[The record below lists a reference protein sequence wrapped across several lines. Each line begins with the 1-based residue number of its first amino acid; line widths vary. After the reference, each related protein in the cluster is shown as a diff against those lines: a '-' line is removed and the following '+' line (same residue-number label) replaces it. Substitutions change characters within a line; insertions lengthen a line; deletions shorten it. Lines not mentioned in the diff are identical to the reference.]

1 MVAPCR
7 GRHARLRSSRGRPI
21 GRPMASQAHSAQDN
35 LGRLDECDAN
45 LALVATEVT
54 GLQAELDR
62 FHSDVEILRR
72 HLSEQETTLAEREAA
87 LARVTDDKARL
98 QREAGEAHAAVQQAI
113 ARLRA
118 QDDSIAALEGELA
131 ALRARAEVHG
141 RSHAAGEDAL
151 AASERDRVR
160 AQQRA
165 EEAWSA
171 LDASSRR
178 LREREARV
186 AELEEEVHALR
197 LRLAA
202 ERDQQV
208 VQSAPEPQLDS
219 SAGHLRVV
227 PLEFGHLLLESDDPC
242 PALSAVVELD
252 GTTFVVDRVGRSPLP
267 GDRRPCVFLVER

>member
-1 MVAPCR
+1 
-7 GRHARLRSSRGRPI
+7 
-21 GRPMASQAHSAQDN
+21 MASQAYSAHDP

-45 LALVATEVT
+45 LALVATEMT

-62 FHSDVEILRR
+62 FHSDVETLQR
-72 HLSEQETTLAEREAA
+72 HLSERETALAEHEAA
-87 LARVTDDKARL
+87 LERVTDDKARL
-98 QREAGEAHAAVQQAI
+98 QQEAGEAHAAVQQAI

-118 QDDSIAALEGELA
+118 QDDSIAALQSELA
-131 ALRARAEVHG
+131 ALRARAESHG
-141 RSHAAGEDAL
+141 RNHAAGEDAL
-151 AASERDRVR
+151 AGSERERVR

-171 LDASSRR
+171 LDAASQR
-178 LREREARV
+178 LRDREARV
-186 AELEEEVHALR
+186 AELEEELHALR

-202 ERDQQV
+202 ERGPQ
-208 VQSAPEPQLDS
+208 AAHPAAEPPLDY

-227 PLEFGHLLLESDDPC
+227 PLEFGHLLLERDDAC

-267 GDRRPCVFLVER
+267 GDHRPCVFLVER

>member
-1 MVAPCR
+1 
-7 GRHARLRSSRGRPI
+7 
-21 GRPMASQAHSAQDN
+21 MASQAHTAQDH

-54 GLQAELDR
+54 GLQAELER
-62 FHSDVEILRR
+62 FHSDVETLRR
-72 HLSEQETTLAEREAA
+72 HLSERDTALAEREEA
-87 LARVTDDKARL
+87 LGRVTDDRTRL

-118 QDDSIAALEGELA
+118 QDDSIAGLESELA
-131 ALRARAEVHG
+131 ALRARAETHG

-151 AASERDRVR
+151 AASERERVR

-186 AELEEEVHALR
+186 AELEEEVHTLR
-197 LRLAA
+197 LRLAG
-202 ERDQQV
+202 EREQPV
-208 VQSAPEPQLDS
+208 AHSAPAPPLDLS
-219 SAGHLRVV
+219 EGHLRVV
-227 PLEFGHLLLESDDPC
+227 PLEFGHLLLESDEPC
-242 PALSAVVELD
+242 PALSDIVELE
-252 GTTFVVDRVGRSPLP
+252 GATFVVDRIGRSPVP
-267 GDRRPCVFLVER
+267 GDGRPCVFLVQR

>member
-1 MVAPCR
+1 
-7 GRHARLRSSRGRPI
+7 
-21 GRPMASQAHSAQDN
+21 MASQAHSAQDN

-118 QDDSIAALEGELA
+118 QDDSIAALESELA

-141 RSHAAGEDAL
+141 RNSARHAPPTQPTPASASNGATIFPAQSGWG
-151 AASERDRVR
+151 AAT
-160 AQQRA
+160 
-165 EEAWSA
+165 
-171 LDASSRR
+171 SSRNAITSPPASATPR
-178 LREREARV
+178 LRARESPV
-186 AELEEEVHALR
+186 
-197 LRLAA
+197 
-202 ERDQQV
+202 
-208 VQSAPEPQLDS
+208 PS
-219 SAGHLRVV
+219 SR
-227 PLEFGHLLLESDDPC
+227 
-242 PALSAVVELD
+242 
-252 GTTFVVDRVGRSPLP
+252 T
-267 GDRRPCVFLVER
+267 

>member
-1 MVAPCR
+1 
-7 GRHARLRSSRGRPI
+7 
-21 GRPMASQAHSAQDN
+21 MASHAYSAQDH

-54 GLQAELDR
+54 GLQAELER
-62 FHSDVEILRR
+62 FHSDVETLRR
-72 HLSEQETTLAEREAA
+72 HLSERETTLAERETA
-87 LARVTDDKARL
+87 LARVTDDKTRL

-118 QDDSIAALEGELA
+118 QDDSMAALESELA
-131 ALRARAEVHG
+131 ALRARAEAHG
-141 RSHAAGEDAL
+141 RSHAVGEDAL
-151 AASERDRVR
+151 AANERERVR

-178 LREREARV
+178 LREREGRV

-202 ERDQQV
+202 ERDQPQPV
-208 VQSAPEPQLDS
+208 VHSAPEPPLDF

-227 PLEFGHLLLESDDPC
+227 PLEFGHLLLESDEPC
-242 PALSAVVELD
+242 PALSDIVELE
-252 GTTFVVDRVGRSPLP
+252 GATFVVDRIGRSPVP
-267 GDRRPCVFLVER
+267 GDRRPCAFLARR